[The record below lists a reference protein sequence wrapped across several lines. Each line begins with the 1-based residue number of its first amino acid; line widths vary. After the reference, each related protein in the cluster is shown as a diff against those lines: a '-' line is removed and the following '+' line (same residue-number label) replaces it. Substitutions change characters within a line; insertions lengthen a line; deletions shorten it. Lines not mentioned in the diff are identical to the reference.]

1 MGMQYGLEQTGLNQ
15 HWFGSLVRTRTMGGN
30 SGTDASN

>member
-1 MGMQYGLEQTGLNQ
+1 MGMQYGLKQTELNQ
-15 HWFGSLVRTRTMGGN
+15 HWFGSRLSTRTMGGN